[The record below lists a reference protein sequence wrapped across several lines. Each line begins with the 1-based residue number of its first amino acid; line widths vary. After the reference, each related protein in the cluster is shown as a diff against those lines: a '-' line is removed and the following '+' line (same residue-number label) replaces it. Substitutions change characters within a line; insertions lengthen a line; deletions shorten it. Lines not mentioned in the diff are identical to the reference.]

1 MSKHLAENLFHF
13 HFSKLST
20 SNLTIWSDFPA
31 LKIQFK
37 SIFFW
42 FLSYLSEIIWWF
54 LFFGFV
60 HLSSAFSR
68 LKSKSDV
75 MGRLGWAGCSLSSP
89 SLPQKRVIYWTW
101 TKNTVKF
108 WRFQLLFG
116 YFFHRCIYVTK
127 EVSCIA
133 EQFEGEVTQPS
144 LIINYCAIILS
155 FPGHSFVTHRRGISR
170 NGIPRYFFLKLI
182 INYSWVIH
190 TNNTVGKVKE

>member
-1 MSKHLAENLFHF
+1 MIWLP
-13 HFSKLST
+13 ST
-20 SNLTIWSDFPA
+20 KNPI
-31 LKIQFK
+31 LKY
-37 SIFFW
+37 FFW

-101 TKNTVKF
+101 TKNTIEF

-133 EQFEGEVTQPS
+133 EQFEGKVTQP
-144 LIINYCAIILS
+144 
-155 FPGHSFVTHRRGISR
+155 FH
-170 NGIPRYFFLKLI
+170 KLI
-182 INYSWVIH
+182 IAPLYYLFLEILLLLIDVAFPG
-190 TNNTVGKVKE
+190 TVLIFP

>member
-1 MSKHLAENLFHF
+1 MIWLP
-13 HFSKLST
+13 
-20 SNLTIWSDFPA
+20 SNKNP
-31 LKIQFK
+31 IQNY
-37 SIFFW
+37 FFL

-75 MGRLGWAGCSLSSP
+75 MGCLGWAGCSLSSH

-101 TKNTVKF
+101 TKNTSEF
-108 WRFQLLFG
+108 WRFRLYFG

-133 EQFEGEVTQPS
+133 EQFEGEVTQP
-144 LIINYCAIILS
+144 LYINYCAIILS
-155 FPGHSFVTHRRGISR
+155 FPGHSLVTHRRGISR
-170 NGIPRYFFLKLI
+170 N
-182 INYSWVIH
+182 VIFP
-190 TNNTVGKVKE
+190 